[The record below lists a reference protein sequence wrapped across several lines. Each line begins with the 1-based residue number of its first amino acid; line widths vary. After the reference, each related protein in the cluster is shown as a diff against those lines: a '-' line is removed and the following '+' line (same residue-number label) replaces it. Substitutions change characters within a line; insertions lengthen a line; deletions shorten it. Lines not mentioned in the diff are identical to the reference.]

1 MDVFDGIRTLLAV
14 RQYQDQPVPEATVR
28 RIVEAGR
35 LTGSAMNGQPWHFIV
50 VQDRDTLRQLGH
62 MARSGPYVAR
72 APLAIVV
79 ATDKSSRFGVSDG
92 SRAIQSM
99 MLAGWA
105 DGVGSNWVGFGG
117 LDEVKTLLKV
127 PGTLDVLAI
136 VPFGYPAQPVG
147 RGKKQRK
154 PLRDIAHRER
164 YGQPFAYGTA
174 ARMDSAQP
182 RLHRIVCLSD
192 HRGSS

>member
-1 MDVFDGIRTLLAV
+1 VDAFEAIRTLLAV
-14 RQYQDQPVPEATVR
+14 RSYQDKPVPDAVVR

-50 VQDRDTLRQLGH
+50 IHDGETLRRLG
-62 MARSGPYVAR
+62 ASATSGPYVAQ

-79 ATDKSSRFGVSDG
+79 ATDKTRFAVSDA

-99 MLAGWA
+99 LLTAWA

-117 LDEVKTLLKV
+117 LEQVKAFIDI
-127 PGTLDVLAI
+127 PAGLDVLAI
-136 VPFGYPAQPVG
+136 LPFGYPARPVG

-154 PLRDIAHRER
+154 PLREVAHRER
-164 YGQPFAYGTA
+164 YGRPFE
-174 ARMDSAQP
+174 
-182 RLHRIVCLSD
+182 
-192 HRGSS
+192 